1 MAGEPEVVDR
11 EIDGNRVMLAC
22 RSGMSLSASNSRIV
36 MKVALTAMQ
45 KPVRNPL
52 FLARPMRM
60 VRSATSGCQLAGGA
74 NT

>member
-1 MAGEPEVVDR
+1 
-11 EIDGNRVMLAC
+11 
-22 RSGMSLSASNSRIV
+22 